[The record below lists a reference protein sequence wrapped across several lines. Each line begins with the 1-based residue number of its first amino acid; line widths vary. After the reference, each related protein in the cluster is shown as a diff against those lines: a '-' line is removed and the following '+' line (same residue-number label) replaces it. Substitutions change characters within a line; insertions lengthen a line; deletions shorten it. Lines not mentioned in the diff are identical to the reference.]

1 MSDDWDVQPTAEELW
16 RAHTETGEPLSEGEV
31 AIVVAAGLAAADEWE
46 DRGGGL
52 YWHAPTW
59 SDAGGTP

>member
-1 MSDDWDVQPTAEELW
+1 MNDCKDTKAEAERLW
-16 RAHTETGEPLSEGEV
+16 RSHVETAEPLSELEV
-31 AIVVAAGLAAADEWE
+31 AIVVAAGLAEESDWE

-59 SDAGGTP
+59 PDPDGAQ